1 MLHAGLAASAVASA
15 DSGARW
21 AIGLRAAAGA
31 VAATTSERIAAIIAA
46 TLSRFVK
53 GPSFETW

>member
-1 MLHAGLAASAVASA
+1 VLQAGLTASAVASA

-31 VAATTSERIAAIIAA
+31 EAATASERAAAIAAA

-53 GPSFETW
+53 EPS